1 MMVLNAL
8 IIMSVFLGILF
19 FFCLYR
25 AYIGPE
31 AADRV
36 VSINVISTKVT
47 VMIVLVSVITGQDAF
62 VDVALIYAM
71 TGFITT
77 ICVSK
82 YIEKGKLF

>member
-1 MMVLNAL
+1 MILNAL
-8 IIMSVFLGILF
+8 IVMSIFLGLLF

-36 VSINVISTKVT
+36 VSINIISTKVT
-47 VMIVLVSVITGQDAF
+47 VMIALISIITGQDAF
-62 VDVALIYAM
+62 MDVALIYAM
-71 TGFITT
+71 MGFITT